1 MIQNTRYYEY
11 LVPWERPILYCF
23 IQLQSLKYSQ
33 IQVVKYV
40 LKLIRLNF
48 YSDKEIG
55 LYPSLKSFSL

>member
-1 MIQNTRYYEY
+1 MIQNTRYSEY
-11 LVPWERPILYCF
+11 SVPWERPILYCF